1 MGAQKSKSQQPTTGR
16 KGTGPAD
23 LTKINARIDRVKVSG
38 LHRTHDDYVQQA
50 VRNCFQAHTFK
61 EVLEEVGRTRV
72 GLEELR
78 AFKDVHAKIDVSR
91 GTDATPN
98 GYEVTFE
105 GQELSRLVG
114 TIGTEIG
121 NNEGSLT
128 AQLSAPNVLGR
139 GESVTLNGSYSN
151 CKSTDLN
158 LKLTKPFLHTSL
170 SAYKPEISF
179 SVFRTS
185 NPLPWFRCNTHDV
198 GLLLDYSFRLPFNVQ
213 HSLQYSLEIR
223 ELAGTAKQLPFS
235 VREHFGPRQ
244 ASILRHICAYDQRDN
259 RIFPRTGIFVQMT
272 NELSGPG
279 GNIKYVKNNTHA
291 EVNMPLFAGLSAQIT
306 GRVGLIQTDKLDEP
320 IPLSSL
326 FILGGPLT
334 VRGFQMAGIGD
345 HAEGAALGAHSYW
358 ATGLH
363 LWSPLPFNRHFGGFA
378 DLFRVHGF
386 ATLGNTNNFSLEG
399 VRYSVGAG
407 LAVRIGDRARIELN
421 YCKPVLVGPTDIA
434 QKEGFQFGIGY
445 EFL

>member
-50 VRNCFQAHTFK
+50 VRNCFHANTFK
-61 EVLEEVGRTRV
+61 EVLEEVGRTRI

-78 AFKDVHAKIDVSR
+78 CFKEVQAKIDVSY
-91 GTDATPN
+91 GKESTPN

-114 TIGTEIG
+114 TVGTEIG

-128 AQLSAPNVLGR
+128 AQLSAPNLMGR

-158 LKLTKPFLHTSL
+158 LKITKPFLHTSL
-170 SAYKPEISF
+170 SAYKPEISA
-179 SVFRTS
+179 SIFRTS
-185 NPLPWFRCNTHDV
+185 SPLPWFRCNTHDV
-198 GLLLDYSFRLPFNVQ
+198 GLLLDYSFRLPFQVQ
-213 HSLQYSLEIR
+213 HSLQYSLEVR
-223 ELAGTAKQLPFS
+223 ELAGTGKQLPFA

-244 ASILRHICAYDQRDN
+244 ASVLRHICAYDDRDN
-259 RIFPRTGIFVQMT
+259 RIFPRSGMFVQMT
-272 NELSGPG
+272 NEMSGPG
-279 GNIKYVKNNTHA
+279 GNIRYVKNNTHA
-291 EVNMPLFAGLSAQIT
+291 EVNFPLFAGLSAQIT

-320 IPLSSL
+320 VPLSSL

-334 VRGFQMAGIGD
+334 VRGFQMAGIGE
-345 HAEGAALGAHSYW
+345 HSEGAALGAHSYW

-363 LWSPLPFNRHFGGFA
+363 LWGPLPFNRHFGSFA
-378 DLFRVHGF
+378 DLFRIHGF
-386 ATLGNTNNFSLEG
+386 ATLGNTNKFSVDG
-399 VRYSVGAG
+399 VRCSVGGG

-421 YCKPVLVGPTDIA
+421 YCKPLLVGPTDVA